1 MCMMESTGRHAVSVT
16 EVAALSEAIA
26 EVYSMAST
34 VDSLRNIVQ
43 LVSRAIGHTEIGV
56 IHLES
61 GADPVWI
68 SSMMSEET
76 VQRRRPLRSEILHLV
91 TKAMERDLTIWHPRD
106 AIGEDEWKRTQLYQQ
121 MADAGIGDLICLS
134 CITGPDEST
143 HFHLAREQADAD
155 FDGVDIALLRRLH
168 DHFIKAAQL
177 RSRLHEAEAVR
188 LAFQKMVRAGF
199 ICSSEFRIVR
209 MNEAAARFIEDIGDE
224 ESLTRVVQDTA
235 RRIVSKGDQ
244 WEPLDCCGE
253 KSLMTVYPVESGDT
267 PVNYVVVLDLARN
280 FRAMLAQCMAGG
292 GLTERETEICAMIMR
307 GDSNRKIARA
317 LFIEESTVKDHV
329 TRILHKFDVSNR
341 AAIVPRL
348 LGLDLSG

>member
-1 MCMMESTGRHAVSVT
+1 MCMTESAGRHAVSVA

-56 IHLES
+56 IHMES

-91 TKAMERDLTIWHPRD
+91 TKAMERDLTIWRPRD
-106 AIGEDEWKRTQLYQQ
+106 AIGEDGWKRTQLYQQ

-177 RSRLHEAEAVR
+177 RSRLHEAEVVR
-188 LAFQKMVRAGF
+188 FAFQQIMRPGF
-199 ICSSEFRIVR
+199 ICDSNCTILR
-209 MNEAAARFIEDIGDE
+209 MNDRARKVIAACSAGEEASIRQVE
-224 ESLTRVVQDTA
+224 EVA
-235 RRIVSKGDQ
+235 RRVISQGTQ
-244 WEPLDCCGE
+244 WEPLDLSGE
-253 KSLMTVYPVESGDT
+253 RCLMTVHPVVMDRTPVE
-267 PVNYVVVLDLARN
+267 YVLVLESAGY
-280 FRAMLAQCMAGG
+280 FRRMLTHCMASG
-292 GLTERETEICAMIMR
+292 GLTERETEICAMIMA
-307 GDSNRKIARA
+307 GDSNRKIART

-329 TRILHKFDVSNR
+329 TSILHKLDVPNR

-348 LGLDLSG
+348 LGLD